1 MSSEAILSSMVLR
14 IAKWVSIR
22 EEFENVMPRNIIHN
36 LKACVSCGL
45 SKERIVISSSPP
57 PLGVLKFNVDEA
69 ARGKPGPAGIGV
81 LCKNK
86 GEVLFLCSKQ

>member
-1 MSSEAILSSMVLR
+1 M
-14 IAKWVSIR
+14 
-22 EEFENVMPRNIIHN
+22 
-36 LKACVSCGL
+36 SCGL
-45 SKERIVISSSPP
+45 SKERIVISSPPPPP

-86 GEVLFLCSKQ
+86 GEVLFLFSKQ